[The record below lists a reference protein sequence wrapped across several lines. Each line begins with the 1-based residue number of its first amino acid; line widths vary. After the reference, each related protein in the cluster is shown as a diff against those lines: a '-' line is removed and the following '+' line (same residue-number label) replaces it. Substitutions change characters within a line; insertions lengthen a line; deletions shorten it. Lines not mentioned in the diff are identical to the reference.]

1 LFISFKNLF
10 KILKFFYFKL
20 LLFLLLYWYV
30 DVMNLLV
37 QNIV

>member
-20 LLFLLLYWYV
+20 LLFLLLY
-30 DVMNLLV
+30 
-37 QNIV
+37 